1 MRREPLL
8 LPASALALGILL
20 ASVLEINWASL
31 VGPAI
36 GTIVLAVLV
45 VLLTPAKRVRLTVL
59 CCAIGLI
66 GIADEI
72 VHRQARPPKLNA
84 DDGETVLL
92 SGCVTNPP
100 VFSPAR
106 EQFTLNLNS
115 KAAIRLTVNL
125 RPRDHPLS
133 LNYGQRIEV
142 AAKIRAPR
150 NFQNPES
157 FDYVHYLA
165 AQHIFWTGS
174 VGSSEDIKV
183 LPGSCGSIAVT
194 GLYALRTWALGRIDS
209 LYPNDQHTVSLLQA
223 TLIGETSGVERRWTQ
238 DFRVTGTYH
247 ALVISGQHVS
257 VLAFTILLIL
267 RLLQLRKV
275 PALCVATLA
284 SWLYAFI
291 SGMSSPVVRAAGGF
305 TLFLVASYCFRKM
318 RILNALAVVGIVY
331 LLFDPDQL
339 FDPSFQLSFLSAA
352 AIAAFAIPLMEQTT
366 EPLRAAV
373 KRFDQPGYD
382 PRVEACAAEWRV
394 ELRLLA
400 RTLQLWTGLSSKVT
414 QFAVARSTLLGAF
427 VADAM
432 IVSACVQFGLALPMV
447 SYFHRLSITGLSA
460 NIVVIPLLSL
470 VVPMGFA
477 SIATGWHFLANA
489 TRFLLNVAESVAT
502 WHVKWEPAY
511 RIGTIPAL
519 IGLTFACS
527 LILLGFAIRHKRG
540 VPIALGC
547 ALAEFAV
554 ICWQPW
560 PADVKPGT
568 LEVTAIDVSQ
578 GDSLLVVF
586 PDGQTMLVDAGGFPG
601 MTNMTRKP
609 QIDMGEDVISPYLWS
624 RRITHLDYAVLT
636 HGHSDHMGGLSAI
649 MDNFHPKALWIG
661 AEPDTPEWR
670 EVRKTAL
677 RDNVQIVPLTRGAA
691 DRSIGGAQIRVLAP
705 GPDYVPE
712 ETAKND
718 DSLVLE
724 LTYGRHRALLTG
736 DAEKPVESDLVASGL
751 LRPVTLLKVGHH
763 GSKTS
768 SSEAFLEELKPQFAV
783 ISDGY
788 RNQFHHP
795 HPSVLE
801 RLTEHHAAILRTD
814 TQGLITFRTDGKRVE
829 LETFR

>member
-1 MRREPLL
+1 M
-8 LPASALALGILL
+8 
-20 ASVLEINWASL
+20 LEIDWASL
-31 VGPAI
+31 VGPTI

-45 VLLTPAKRVRLTVL
+45 VFLTPAKRVRLTVL
-59 CCAIGLI
+59 CCGIGLI

-72 VHRQARPPKLNA
+72 VHRQVRTPKLNA

-106 EQFTLNLNS
+106 EQFTLNLNP

-125 RPRDHPLS
+125 RPHDHPLS

-142 AAKIRAPR
+142 PAKIRAPR

-165 AQHIFWTGS
+165 AQHIYWTGS
-174 VGSSEDIKV
+174 VGSSEDIKL

-238 DFRVTGTYH
+238 DFRITGTYH

-305 TLFLVASYCFRKM
+305 TLFLVASYCFRKI
-318 RILNALAVVGIVY
+318 RILNVLAVVGIVY
-331 LLFDPDQL
+331 LLYDPDLL

-382 PRVEACAAEWRV
+382 PRVEAHAAEWRV

-400 RTLQLWTGLSSKVT
+400 RTLQMWTGLSSKVT
-414 QFAVARSTLLGAF
+414 QFVVARSTLLGAF

-447 SYFHRLSITGLSA
+447 SYFHRLSITGLTA

-519 IGLTFACS
+519 IGVTFACS

-540 VPIALGC
+540 VPIALAC

-568 LEVTAIDVSQ
+568 LEITAIDVSQ

-586 PDGQTMLVDAGGFPG
+586 PDGETMLVDAGGFPG

-670 EVRKTAL
+670 EVRRTAL
-677 RDNVQIVPLTRGAA
+677 HDNVRIIPLTRGTA
-691 DRSIGGAQIRVLAP
+691 DRNIGGTEIRVLAP
-705 GPDYVPE
+705 SPDYVPE
-712 ETAKND
+712 ESAKND

-736 DAEKPVESDLVASGL
+736 DAEKPIESELVASGL

-795 HPSVLE
+795 HPTVLE

-814 TQGLITFRTDGKRVE
+814 TQGLITFRTDGNRVE
-829 LETFR
+829 LETFRYGLE